1 MTNEEKAKEYIQ
13 EIEKVFGTKEQTINF
28 LNHYDEFKETQNLR
42 AVESLDDLTL
52 GRHHKEYWVKFEV
65 KEPNLLNSFM
75 LKWVID
81 GLSIAGVKGSILD
94 YGGVCNKQELK
105 NKLLKVIER
114 L

>member
-13 EIEKVFGTKEQTINF
+13 EIEKVFGTKEQIINT
-28 LNHYDEFKETQNLR
+28 LNHYDEFKKTQDLK
-42 AVESLDDLTL
+42 SLEAYDRLTL

-75 LKWVID
+75 MGWVVN

-94 YGGVCNKQELK
+94 FGSVCNKQELK
-105 NKLLKVIER
+105 NKLLKIIEE